1 MKNRK
6 LKALVLPAVIFIMW
20 YTASSFGLVN
30 SYILPHPARIFKTA
44 LYLIKDGI
52 LFKHL
57 LVSLYR
63 VAVGFSLTFIAAF
76 LLALIISLNRS
87 LSDYISA
94 SLEFLRHIPPIAL
107 IPLLILWLGIG
118 EEPKITVI
126 ILATF
131 FPVFLNTLNGITNS
145 SKKLEEVG
153 EIFGLN
159 KWEKFIRITLPQA
172 LPSIIVGMQIGLG
185 YSWRSLIGAELIAA
199 SSGIGYMIID
209 AEQLSRPDII
219 IVGVFT
225 IGLFGYLIDY
235 LFFKITDKFIHQG
248 AEEDKVHAQNQGF
261 N

>member
-6 LKALVLPAVIFIMW
+6 LKALVLPAIIFIIW
-20 YTASSFGLVN
+20 YTASSFDLIN
-30 SYILPHPARIFKTA
+30 SYILPHPARIFNTA
-44 LYLIKDGI
+44 LYLIKEGI

-76 LLALIISLNRS
+76 LLAVIISLNRN

-172 LPSIIVGMQIGLG
+172 IPSIIVGMQIGLG

-248 AEEDKVHAQNQGF
+248 AEEDKLHAQNQGF
-261 N
+261 K